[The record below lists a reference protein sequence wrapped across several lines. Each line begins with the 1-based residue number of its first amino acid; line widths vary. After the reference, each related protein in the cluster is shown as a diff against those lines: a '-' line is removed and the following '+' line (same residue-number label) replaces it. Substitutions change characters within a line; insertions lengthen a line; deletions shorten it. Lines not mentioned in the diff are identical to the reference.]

1 MKTCRLL
8 RIICLFIMRPDI
20 TRRGKNMYA
29 LTSKITLFKISK
41 ALRIAYA
48 FYTMKGTFTAL
59 PTLNVEGIQRINW
72 SGCE

>member
-1 MKTCRLL
+1 
-8 RIICLFIMRPDI
+8 
-20 TRRGKNMYA
+20 MYA